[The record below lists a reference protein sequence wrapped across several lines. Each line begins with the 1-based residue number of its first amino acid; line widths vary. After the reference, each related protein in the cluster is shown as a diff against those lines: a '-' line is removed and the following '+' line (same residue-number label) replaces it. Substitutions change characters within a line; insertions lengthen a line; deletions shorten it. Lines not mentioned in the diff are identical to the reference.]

1 MVSEVSLRLF
11 VHQLF
16 CCGSSFIF
24 SSGEKAKALLFRC
37 LITMQSEPH
46 AYVNGK
52 SLEKVITNVYMKIR
66 TLWLIICEEV

>member
-16 CCGSSFIF
+16 CCESSFIF